1 MPLSVSLVPCLD
13 DNYGFLVRDEET
25 GATAAVDTPDAGP
38 ILDALK
44 ERGWALDIILN
55 THKHGDHIGGNQALR
70 ERTGAMV
77 VGPGEV
83 AERTHV
89 DWVVKGGDC
98 VSLGATEF
106 FVIDT
111 GGHTLGHVSYYAWGA
126 ATVFVGDTLF
136 AMGCGRLFEGT
147 AEQMWASLSRL
158 AALPPETQV
167 YCAHEYTLANA
178 DFALSVDDSRRSPKG
193 RRRSWKLAR
202 SGKQPCRRRSA
213 WSLRRIRF
221 CVRRP
226 CGRCLSL
233 PKHLQKSAARKMNLR
248 AKACR

>member
-111 GGHTLGHVSYYAWGA
+111 GGHTLGHVSYYASGA

-158 AALPPETQV
+158 AALPPQTQV

-178 DFALSVDDSRRSPKG
+178 DFALSVDDSPAVAERAAAVLEARALG
-193 RRRSWKLAR
+193 RATVPTTVGLELATN
-202 SGKQPCRRRSA
+202 P
-213 WSLRRIRF
+213 F
-221 CVRRP
+221 
-226 CGRCLSL
+226 
-233 PKHLQKSAARKMNLR
+233 LR
-248 AKACR
+248 APTLRPVLEPAQAFAEIRRAKDEFTG